1 MSANTAPIFPLAP
14 YSALASLAAVT
25 ACATRAPIA
34 FSAIAANN
42 LVALAG
48 TSTNGLRVDRISVQA
63 CSTSMTAMTA
73 AQTVL
78 VWQTDGTTVWVIDEI
93 LVTAVT
99 PSTTAA
105 AFSTFH
111 LYSNKVL
118 PPTHSLYVS
127 TTVTTTAATTALL
140 ACIDGGTY

>member
-25 ACATRAPIA
+25 ACTTRAPLA

-42 LVALAG
+42 LVALAA
-48 TSTNGLRVDRISVQA
+48 TSANGLRVDRISVQA
-63 CSTSMTAMTA
+63 CSTSITAPTA
-73 AQTVL
+73 AQSVL
-78 VWQTDGTTVWVIDEI
+78 IWQTDGTTVWLIDEI
-93 LVTAVT
+93 LVSVVT
-99 PSTTAA
+99 PSTTVA
-105 AFSTFH
+105 AFAAYH
-111 LYSNKVL
+111 AYVNKVL